1 MQYSL
6 EDVSEYIHNVLRHR
20 VLAGA
25 YGHPVHLNKKIE
37 LDTLYPTKKMSS
49 LQGYIFRFRS
59 IRLGLLVRFRT
70 RTEYWNTNREYLG
83 LMVRFQS
90 EKDSYLHVAGVDDA
104 GAHVVLRVRV
114 NVL

>member
-49 LQGYIFRFRS
+49 LQGYIFRFQS
-59 IRLGLLVRFRT
+59 IR
-70 RTEYWNTNREYLG
+70 LG